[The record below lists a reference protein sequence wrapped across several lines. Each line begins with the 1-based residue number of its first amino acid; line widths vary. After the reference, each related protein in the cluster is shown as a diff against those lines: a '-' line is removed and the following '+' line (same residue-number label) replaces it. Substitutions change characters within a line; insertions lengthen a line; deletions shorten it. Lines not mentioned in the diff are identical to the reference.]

1 MKWEIALGIL
11 KSKWLSEEGPDDDV
25 VISTRIRLAR
35 NLEGIPF
42 PFVFNEKHSEDVL
55 KRLSELVDRTK
66 GGPLCLSLRKI
77 SELSEIERKILVE
90 KHLISPN
97 HANNSKGAVISNE
110 EESLSVMVNEE
121 DHLRIQCIFPG
132 FNLSNAWE
140 YANQIDNLFEES
152 LNYAF
157 SEERGFL
164 TCCPTNVG
172 TGLRASVM
180 VHLPGLVMTNQ
191 VSRVLSAISQ
201 LGLTVRGLYGEG
213 TNSAGNIFQISN
225 QITLGQSEEEIISNL
240 NSVIEQ
246 IMSKERLAREKVY
259 SYNKILIEDRVFRS
273 LGTIKYARLL
283 KDEESLKILS
293 NLRLGVSLNILK
305 EISLGTLKKLM
316 VATRPAMLLLLLN
329 GEETNE
335 IPIEA
340 FRANICREV
349 INL

>member
-1 MKWEIALGIL
+1 MNWEMALRVL

-35 NLEGIPF
+35 NLDGIPF

-55 KRLSELVDRTK
+55 SRVSDLVDRTQ
-66 GGPLCLSLRKI
+66 GGALSLKLNKFRD
-77 SELSEIERKILVE
+77 LGEIDRKILVE

-97 HANNSKGAVISNE
+97 HANNSKGAVISNK
-110 EESLSVMVNEE
+110 EESLSVMINEE
-121 DHLRIQCIFPG
+121 DHLRIQCILPG
-132 FNLSNAWE
+132 LNLSEAWE

-157 SEERGFL
+157 SEEKGFL

-191 VSRVLSAISQ
+191 VSRVLRAISQ

-213 TNSAGNIFQISN
+213 TDSAGNIFQISN
-225 QITLGQSEEEIISNL
+225 QITLGQSEEEIIGNL

-246 IMSKERLAREKVY
+246 ILSKERFAREKVY
-259 SYNKILIEDRVFRS
+259 SYNKDLLEDRVYRS

-283 KDEESLKILS
+283 KAEESLKILS

-305 EISLGTLKKLM
+305 EIPLGTLKKLM
-316 VATRPAMLLLLLN
+316 VATRPAMLLLLVN
-329 GEETNE
+329 GEEASE
-335 IPIEA
+335 KSIEA
-340 FRANICREV
+340 VRANICREV
-349 INL
+349 IK